1 MRELVLVAGGAGN
14 GCRFRGYGFNE
25 GVGRRGLAAVMADF
39 EDVRFEVSWF
49 IVLEDL
55 FFDFFLGIA
64 SKHHRELAIGHLADD
79 GIVIGQA
86 AFRNALGIFFSER
99 RARRQDG
106 KGDVIAQGE
115 GIALFQGLIGNVLG
129 LDVLQVI
136 AVHGRIGTLAIV
148 IDLLDF
154 EVLEQFRHAAQVVA
168 VGMSDDDDV
177 DILDL
182 AFFELFDQIGPAV
195 DFACIDEHILAFI
208 LDERRIGLTD
218 VEDGYAQVLVRGTQG
233 LDGLGP
239 ARRAG
244 RRAVATA
251 GQDEHEAHDQGQ
263 GGGKEFSF
271 FQFIFLQSRAAA
283 KWAGPNLLLK
293 KPGRREGH
301 RLFPWA

>member
-14 GCRFRGYGFNE
+14 GCRFRGYGFDE

-64 SKHHRELAIGHLADD
+64 SKHHGELAIGHLADD

-106 KGDVIAQGE
+106 KGDVITQGE
-115 GIALFQGLIGNVLG
+115 GIALFQGLISNILG

-182 AFFELFDQIGPAV
+182 AFFELFD
-195 DFACIDEHILAFI
+195 AFDALLEFEALLM
-208 LDERRIGLTD
+208 LDAL
-218 VEDGYAQVLVRGTQG
+218 L
-233 LDGLGP
+233 
-239 ARRAG
+239 
-244 RRAVATA
+244 
-251 GQDEHEAHDQGQ
+251 
-263 GGGKEFSF
+263 EFF
-271 FQFIFLQSRAAA
+271 
-283 KWAGPNLLLK
+283 
-293 KPGRREGH
+293 E
-301 RLFPWA
+301 LFNADRKSVV